1 MSYADVSL
9 AASSTTSV
17 STPISA
23 GTTFNFAS
31 PNARGDMNDLESNP
45 VLPSTATS
53 TKATNGNA
61 VSDTQVPINTGARGV
76 PTATA
81 LGSST
86 PVMLAAIAALALIG
100 FLVINKQYK
109 LI

>member
-9 AASSTTSV
+9 AASSSQSV

-61 VSDTQVPINTGARGV
+61 VSDTQVPINTGARGL
-76 PTATA
+76 PTATSIENYLPEIIA
-81 LGSST
+81 
-86 PVMLAAIAALALIG
+86 VVAIVG
-100 FLVINKQYK
+100 FLIVNKHYK

>member
-9 AASSTTSV
+9 AASSSQSV

-31 PNARGDMNDLESNP
+31 PNARGDVNDLESNP

-61 VSDTQVPINTGARGV
+61 VSDTQVPINTGARN
-76 PTATA
+76 PATAT
-81 LGSST
+81 ST
-86 PVMLAAIAALALIG
+86 TNYLPAIIAAVAVIG
-100 FLVINKQYK
+100 FLIVNKHYK

>member
-9 AASSTTSV
+9 AASSSQSV

-31 PNARGDMNDLESNP
+31 PNARGDMNDLESSP

-76 PTATA
+76 PTATS
-81 LGSST
+81 GGDYM
-86 PVMLAAIAALALIG
+86 PVMLAAIAAVAIIG
-100 FLVINKQYK
+100 FLVVNKQYK
-109 LI
+109 II